1 MGPVGPTEA
10 PQRTG
15 KSTGRGAHLL
25 GEPLPLCTKPGAL
38 PCCAQLAVAPVSA
51 RQTRA
56 GRKDRKEREDIHTV
70 KISETHTRHQ
80 TPWFQ

>member
-1 MGPVGPTEA
+1 MGPVGPIEA
-10 PQRTG
+10 PQRAG
-15 KSTGRGAHLL
+15 KRTGRAHLL
-25 GEPLPLCTKPGAL
+25 GGPLPLCTKPGAL

-56 GRKDRKEREDIHTV
+56 GRKDWKEREDIHTM
-70 KISETHTRHQ
+70 KISETHTWYP